1 MKYLNM
7 NPITL
12 NLIEEKVR
20 HSLEHIVSGNN
31 FLNRIPVA
39 QTLRSII
46 NKCDFMELKRF
57 SKAKDTVNRTK

>member
-1 MKYLNM
+1 MKDLNM
-7 NPITL
+7 NPITF

-20 HSLEHIVSGNN
+20 HSLEHIVSENH

-39 QTLRSII
+39 QTLRSTI

-57 SKAKDTVNRTK
+57 SKAKDTVNRTQ